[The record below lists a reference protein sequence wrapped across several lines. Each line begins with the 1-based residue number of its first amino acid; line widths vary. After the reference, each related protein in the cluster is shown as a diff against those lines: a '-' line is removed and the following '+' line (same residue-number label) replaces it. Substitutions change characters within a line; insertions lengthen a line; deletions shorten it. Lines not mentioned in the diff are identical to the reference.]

1 MRTSNKLKIVQIIIL
16 IYISILLSVQAAK
29 AQGWGPGGPN
39 GGGPPPP
46 PGYCNQFPN
55 DPACQNAVSV
65 PIGSSEIMIGFAIL
79 SGLFFAYKLNGNSF
93 KFKKS

>member
-1 MRTSNKLKIVQIIIL
+1 MRKILIRVIIIL
-16 IYISILLSVQAAK
+16 SLFPKPFLG
-29 AQGWGPGGPN
+29 QGQGQN
-39 GGGPPPP
+39 GPPNPP

-65 PIGSSEIMIGFAIL
+65 PIGSNDIMVGFAIL
-79 SGLFFAYKLNGNSF
+79 SALFFAYKLNGNSF